1 MMRKALNVGL
11 LVAALALSPAAY
23 AQSAP
28 TSSAPLPASAA
39 KKELAARIVKLQQ
52 PGIDMV
58 ARQLVEQPA
67 LQILQQANTVMQQRV
82 APDRRQAV
90 AADIQAD
97 ARKYAEDLAPL
108 VREKATKLAPGVIQ
122 PMLEEKFSEDEL
134 KQLIA
139 IIESPVNRKYQA
151 MGPEL
156 QRALGQKLVEE
167 MKPALE
173 PRLKALA
180 QSVQGR
186 LQPPAAAS
194 APASGK

>member
-1 MMRKALNVGL
+1 MIRFAFAAGL
-11 LVAALALSPAAY
+11 LAAAISSSAQTAAPAA
-23 AQSAP
+23 A
-28 TSSAPLPASAA
+28 TSSPA
-39 KKELAARIVKLQQ
+39 KKELVAKILKLQQ
-52 PGIDMV
+52 PGIEAV
-58 ARQLVEQPA
+58 AKQLVQQPVA
-67 LQILQQANTVMQQRV
+67 QILQQAGPALQQRV
-82 APDRRQAV
+82 AADRRQAV

-97 ARKYAEDLAPL
+97 ARKYVEETTPMVVERAN
-108 VREKATKLAPGVIQ
+108 KLAPGVLG
-122 PMLEEKFSEDEL
+122 PMLEEKFTEDEL

-151 MGPEL
+151 MGGEM
-156 QRALGQKLVEE
+156 QKALAEKLVEE

>member
-1 MMRKALNVGL
+1 MRKALNGGL